1 MATFSFDIVS
11 EFDKAEMNNAF
22 GLAQK
27 EIANRYDFKG
37 TPAAIDWHD
46 DKKGVVVTGASA
58 WQVES
63 IIDLFRMK
71 LAARSLSS
79 ATLDLTKDVQE
90 SNMKARKEIPFKE
103 GLRQEDAKVMTKLIK
118 DEKLKVKTQIQGDA
132 VRVSAASKDDLQ
144 ACMRLID
151 SQGYDFPLRYINF
164 R

>member
-11 EFDKAEMNNAF
+11 EYDKAEMNNAF

-27 EIANRYDFKG
+27 EISNRYDFKG
-37 TPAAIDWHD
+37 TPAAIEWHD

-58 WQVES
+58 WQVDA
-63 IIDLFRMK
+63 IVDLFRMK

-79 ATLDLTKDVQE
+79 AVLDLSKDIQE

-103 GLRQEDAKVMTKLIK
+103 GLRQEDAKRMTKLLK
-118 DEKLKVKTQIQGDA
+118 EEKPKVKTQIQGDA

-151 SQGYDFPLRYINF
+151 AQQYDFPVRYINF